1 MKKLLPLGLLL
12 LLGCEQ
18 AATSDVKPTP
28 AATAEANLMAA
39 SVDSYMRGFAKYEQ
53 CLWGYGA
60 CAVAV
65 TEAEA
70 TAPDGTAR
78 ISNAPSRVP
87 RVRLTLR
94 QDRLHVQ
101 FLTPYDPD
109 VKKITIHPGE
119 EFFVAQPETEALGAR
134 AIKVKSGVYPLDKKW
149 GENGGVHF
157 NVQVY

>member
-1 MKKLLPLGLLL
+1 MKKLFPLGLLL

-18 AATSDVKPTP
+18 ATTSDIKPTP
-28 AATAEANLMAA
+28 AGTAEASLREA
-39 SVDSYMRGFAKYEQ
+39 SVDSYMRGFATYEQ
-53 CLWGYGA
+53 CIWGYGA

-65 TEAEA
+65 TEANSPDA
-70 TAPDGTAR
+70 TART
-78 ISNAPSRVP
+78 SNAPSRIP

-94 QDRLHVQ
+94 QNRLHVQ

-109 VKKITIHPGE
+109 VKTITIHPGE
-119 EFFVAQPETEALGAR
+119 EFFVAQPETEALGAH
-134 AIKVKSGVYPLDKKW
+134 AIKVKSGSYPLDKKW